1 MKVTSSSSKQLRRLL
16 DRVKLMGTN
25 EGENFV
31 AFSGGVDS
39 SLTAALVKLN
49 YPTNSKCVIG
59 VSSSLPQTQLK
70 LASIVTNFIDIPLIE
85 VMTTEG
91 SSEEYLK
98 NEGMSCYACKT
109 HLYSALTEVH
119 QSMQKIASGGHV
131 IMFNGTNKDDLQD
144 KTRVG
149 LIAAKEFRVASPLDE
164 LTKAEVRAVAYE
176 LRLPNHAHAA
186 SPCLRSRLAYGVRA
200 TGDNLERIEAAET
213 ILRSVMNPSVEHN
226 IRVRHMSDGGA
237 VIQLDRE
244 VLDGQSD
251 MLPSLAD
258 QIALLGFSYVKF
270 DSFRSGSLAKQVAV
284 A

>member
-1 MKVTSSSSKQLRRLL
+1 MKVSSSSSKQLLRLL
-16 DRVKLMGTN
+16 DRVKGMGTN
-25 EGENFV
+25 QGENFV

-39 SLTAALVKLN
+39 SLTAALVKLS

-59 VSSSLPQTQLK
+59 VSASLPQNQLQ
-70 LASIVTNFIDIPLIE
+70 LARIVTNFIDIPLVE

-109 HLYSALTEVH
+109 HLYSALTEIH

-164 LTKAEVRAVAYE
+164 LTKAEVRAIAYE
-176 LRLPNHAHAA
+176 LQLPNHAHAA

-200 TGDNLERIEAAET
+200 TGDNLERIEAAEN
-213 ILRSVMNPSVEHN
+213 ILRSIMNPSVQHN
-226 IRVRHMSDGGA
+226 IRVRHMTDGGA

-251 MLPSLAD
+251 LLPSLAD

-270 DSFRSGSLAKQVAV
+270 DAFRSGSLAKQVVNA
-284 A
+284 

>member
-1 MKVTSSSSKQLRRLL
+1 
-16 DRVKLMGTN
+16 MGTN
-25 EGENFV
+25 QGENFV

-39 SLTAALVKLN
+39 SLTAALVKLS

-59 VSSSLPQTQLK
+59 VSASLPQNQLQ
-70 LASIVTNFIDIPLIE
+70 LARIVTNFIDIPLVE

-164 LTKAEVRAVAYE
+164 LTKAEVRAIAYE
-176 LRLPNHAHAA
+176 LQLPNHAHAA

-200 TGDNLERIEAAET
+200 TGDNLERIEAAEN
-213 ILRSVMNPSVEHN
+213 ILRSIMNPSVEHN
-226 IRVRHMSDGGA
+226 IRVRHMTDGGA

-251 MLPSLAD
+251 LLPSLAD

-270 DSFRSGSLAKQVAV
+270 DAFRSGSLAKKVVNA
-284 A
+284 